1 MLAGC
6 ESHLSPFCAAIEVL
20 GHLRD
25 RFIKEVTSKDIVHN
39 LKHKNMITDD
49 VLADVNREPGATRQ
63 SEILYEHLERTSTKD
78 SLITVC
84 EVIIAVPGNPRM
96 QKFGQDMKNKL
107 EGKLCVCTLH
117 PHAWCDLHD
126 PTPGANVTTEITYH
140 MDLPAM
146 QLECAICRPL

>member
-1 MLAGC
+1 MSQL
-6 ESHLSPFCAAIEVL
+6 FCAAKEVL

-25 RFIKEVTSKDIVHN
+25 RFIEEVASKDIVYD
-39 LKHKNMITDD
+39 LKHKGRITDG
-49 VLADVNREPGATRQ
+49 VLVEVNREPGATQ
-63 SEILYEHLERTSTKD
+63 QNKILYEHLERTSTKD

-96 QKFGQDMKNKL
+96 QKFGQDMKSML
-107 EGKLCVCTLH
+107 EGKWCVCVHTCTLH

-140 MDLPAM
+140 MNLPAM
-146 QLECAICRPL
+146 QPECAICGPL